1 MDRAAPEIRWSAVLG
16 GGAATLF
23 LAVGLS
29 LGAASAGSAAL
40 AGAAPWVA
48 IALGA
53 AAAGRLAASA
63 GALHGGLVAVLWIV
77 ADTLAAPTAPAVADV
92 VSDTV
97 RTIAFDAVWLAIG
110 AALGWLGSRSAG
122 GS

>member
-1 MDRAAPEIRWSAVLG
+1 MDRAAPEIRWRAVLG

-23 LAVGLS
+23 LAIALS
-29 LGAASAGSAAL
+29 LGASLGGSPFL
-40 AGAAPWVA
+40 VGAAPWIA

-77 ADTLAAPTAPAVADV
+77 ADTLAAPAAPAVADV

-97 RTIAFDAVWLAIG
+97 RTVALDAVWLAIG
-110 AALGWLGSRSAG
+110 AIAGWLGSRSAG